1 MSFDGNTWCQ
11 MRKGASLVEYES
23 GGGRATITIS
33 DPERRNPISVATME
47 GLLEATR
54 RGLDDPEVR
63 VLVYTGAGD
72 VFSAGGDLSSS
83 FVDEAVGLHRA
94 RGILADLFR
103 LMVRGGK
110 PTVARVNGHAL
121 AGGFGLAVACDVT
134 ICVDDAKLGTTEVAV
149 GLWPMMISAL
159 LVRVMPRKAALEL
172 MLTGRLIDPVEAQ
185 RLGAVSLVVTRSELD
200 VAVDEIVEA
209 LQSRS
214 ASTIMIGR
222 DSFYAMADLDFDA
235 ALDRLQAGLT
245 SISMSEDAS
254 EGVAAFLEKR
264 EPKWG

>member
-1 MSFDGNTWCQ
+1 
-11 MRKGASLVEYES
+11 LVEYEVD
-23 GGGRATITIS
+23 GGRATITLA

-47 GLLEATR
+47 DLLEATR
-54 RGLDDPEVR
+54 SGLEDQGVR

-83 FVDEAVGLHRA
+83 FVDDAVGLHRA
-94 RGILADLFR
+94 RGVFADLFR
-103 LMVRGGK
+103 AVIRGGK

-134 ICVDDAKLGTTEVAV
+134 ICVDDARLGTTEIAV

-172 MLTGRLIDPVEAQ
+172 MLTGRVIDPFEAQ
-185 RLGAVSLVVTRSELD
+185 RLGAVSRVVPRAELD
-200 VAVDEIVEA
+200 QAVDETVEA

-214 ASTIMIGR
+214 GATLMIGR
-222 DSFYAMADLDFDA
+222 DSYHAMSDLDFDA
-235 ALDRLQAGLT
+235 ALDRLQTGLT
-245 SISMSEDAS
+245 AVAMSEDAA
-254 EGVAAFLEKR
+254 EGIAAFLEKR
-264 EPKWG
+264 EPRWG

>member
-1 MSFDGNTWCQ
+1 MN
-11 MRKGASLVEYES
+11 E
-23 GGGRATITIS
+23 GRATITIS
-33 DPERRNPISVATME
+33 DPERRNPISVTTME
-47 GLLEATR
+47 GLLEATGK
-54 RGLDDPEVR
+54 GLDDRSVR

-83 FVDEAVGLHRA
+83 FVDDALGLHRE

-103 LMVRGGK
+103 LMIRGGK

-121 AGGFGLAVACDVT
+121 AGGFGLAIACDVT

-172 MLTGRLIDPVEAQ
+172 MLTGRVIDPFEAQ
-185 RLGAVSLVVTRSELD
+185 RLGAVSRVVSSADLD
-200 VAVDEIVEA
+200 RAVDETVAA
-209 LQSRS
+209 LQSKS
-214 ASTIMIGR
+214 AATLMIGR
-222 DSFYAMADLDFDA
+222 DSYHGIADLDFDA
-235 ALDRLQAGLT
+235 ALDRLQVGLT
-245 SISMSEDAS
+245 SVAMSDDAA

-264 EPKWG
+264 EPRWV

>member
-1 MSFDGNTWCQ
+1 MVVYQAD
-11 MRKGASLVEYES
+11 E
-23 GGGRATITIS
+23 GRATITIS
-33 DPERRNPISVATME
+33 EPERRNPISVATME
-47 GLLEATR
+47 GLFEATKR
-54 RGLDDPEVR
+54 AMSDPEVR

-94 RGILADLFR
+94 RGAFADLFR
-103 LMVRGGK
+103 LMLRGGK

-121 AGGFGLAVACDVT
+121 AGGFGLAVACDIT

-172 MLTGRLIDPVEAQ
+172 MLTGRVIDPVEAQ
-185 RLGAVSLVVTRSELD
+185 RLGAVSRVVTRSELD
-200 VAVDEIVEA
+200 AAIDETVKE

-214 ASTIMIGR
+214 AAILMIGR
-222 DSFYAMADLDFDA
+222 DSFYAISDLDFEA
-235 ALDRLQAGLT
+235 ALDRLQTGIT
-245 SISMSEDAS
+245 SIAMSEDAA

-264 EPKWG
+264 EPRWG